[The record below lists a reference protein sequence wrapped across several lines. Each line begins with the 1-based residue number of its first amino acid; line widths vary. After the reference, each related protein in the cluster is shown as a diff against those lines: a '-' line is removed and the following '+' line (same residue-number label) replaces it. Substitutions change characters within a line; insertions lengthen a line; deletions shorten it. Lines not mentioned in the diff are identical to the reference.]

1 MEAKEKWR
9 GDNSDVNRRYKQT
22 SLEAVKLRAGW
33 EHTWLCGGGCS
44 HGVCRRLIILSRGS
58 QNSAVESQK
67 WTELRD
73 SSYHGQGAESRKF

>member
-44 HGVCRRLIILSRGS
+44 HGVCTREPELSCGIPEMDRI
-58 QNSAVESQK
+58 E
-67 WTELRD
+67 R
-73 SSYHGQGAESRKF
+73 